1 MTHESRRSPLE
12 LASDAFQDVSA
23 LLSTEARL
31 LRAEMSTKVSQ
42 IISALGMLFVAAVFL
57 IGALVLLL
65 RAGVA
70 WLMEWGF
77 SATFAS
83 IAVAAL
89 SMVIGLLLY
98 FGGKNGLAVDRLK
111 PRRAMNQINRDVAMA
126 REAAAGR

>member
-1 MTHESRRSPLE
+1 MTHGSRRSPLE

-31 LRAEMSTKVSQ
+31 LRAEMSAKVSQ
-42 IISALGMLFVAAVFL
+42 IMSALGMLFVAAVFL

-65 RAGVA
+65 QAGVA
-70 WLMEWGF
+70 LLVEWGF
-77 SATFAS
+77 SAMLAS
-83 IAVAAL
+83 LAVAAL

-111 PRRAMNQINRDVAMA
+111 PRRAMNQMNRDVAMA

>member
-1 MTHESRRSPLE
+1 MTHGSRRSPLE

-31 LRAEMSTKVSQ
+31 LRAEMSAKVSQ
-42 IISALGMLFVAAVFL
+42 IMSALGMLFVAAVFL

-65 RAGVA
+65 QAGVA
-70 WLMEWGF
+70 LLVEWGF
-77 SATFAS
+77 SAMVAS
-83 IAVAAL
+83 LAVAAL

-111 PRRAMNQINRDVAMA
+111 PRRAMNQMNRDVAMA

>member
-1 MTHESRRSPLE
+1 MTHGSRRSPLE

-31 LRAEMSTKVSQ
+31 LRAEMSAKVSQ

-65 RAGVA
+65 QAGVA
-70 WLMEWGF
+70 WLVEWGF
-77 SATFAS
+77 SAMVAS

-111 PRRAMNQINRDVAMA
+111 PRRAMNQFNRDIAMA
-126 REAAAGR
+126 REAAARR